1 MLQDTIRIGALA
13 LVLFAVT
20 ACGGSVRAPAG
31 GPGAMEP
38 AAAVERFMQLAAVPD
53 YVEMGWIFGTDRG
66 AIIQR
71 DPPGDVERRMYA
83 IATVLRYDE
92 FSIRSQA
99 PVPGRTGSAIRVDVA
114 LRQGQRNHVVPFTVV
129 RGPGSRWFIEQ
140 VQLEAI
146 TGR

>member
-66 AIIQR
+66 AIIQQG
-71 DPPGDVERRMYA
+71 PAGRRG
-83 IATVLRYDE
+83 
-92 FSIRSQA
+92 A
-99 PVPGRTGSAIRVDVA
+99 PHVRHRHGAA
-114 LRQGQRNHVVPFTVV
+114 LRRVLDPLAGAGA
-129 RGPGSRWFIEQ
+129 GPHR
-140 VQLEAI
+140 
-146 TGR
+146 